1 MLYEFVFAHSD
12 FESGFHLYFQV
23 PQTLV
28 SCSSNSILEEEGIC
42 TSTMLAVEKCDQN
55 VLTIL
60 GDVEVKV
67 VLKFEFCCIQSVI
80 KLL

>member
-1 MLYEFVFAHSD
+1 MLYEFVFAYSD

-28 SCSSNSILEEEGIC
+28 PCSSNSILEEEGIC

-60 GDVEVKV
+60 GDIEVKV
-67 VLKFEFCCIQSVI
+67 CSMLN
-80 KLL
+80 LLCSTTLAV

>member
-28 SCSSNSILEEEGIC
+28 PCSSNSILEEEGLPQC
-42 TSTMLAVEKCDQN
+42 WQLKN

-60 GDVEVKV
+60 GDIEMNVCSMLNLLCSTTLV
-67 VLKFEFCCIQSVI
+67 V
-80 KLL
+80 